1 MESIDFSTLVTIAI
15 GAIFINNFVLSRFL
29 VICPF
34 VGVSRWVESSVGMGM
49 AVMFVMTLAGIVT
62 YLVNK
67 VLVSAGVGFLQTV
80 SFILVIAA
88 LVQFVEMFLQKF
100 NPTLY
105 SALGIYLP
113 LITTNC
119 AVMGVALLNIKEG
132 FNIIEVIVFSF
143 SAAVGFSLALIIM
156 AGIRER
162 LDITDVPKAMEGAPI
177 AFIVA
182 GLLSL
187 AFMGFS
193 GMKFSI
199 LGTSMNFTAC

>member
-29 VICPF
+29 GICPF
-34 VGVSRWVESSVGMGM
+34 VGVSRSVESSVGMGM

-67 VLVSAGVGFLQTV
+67 VLVFAGVGFLQTV

-100 NPTLY
+100 NPALY

-143 SAAVGFSLALIIM
+143 SAAVGFSLALVIM

-162 LDITDVPKAMEGAPI
+162 LDVTDVPKAMEGAPI

-193 GMKFSI
+193 GMKF
-199 LGTSMNFTAC
+199 

>member
-1 MESIDFSTLVTIAI
+1 MGFIDFPALITIAI

-29 VICPF
+29 GICPF
-34 VGVSRWVESSVGMGM
+34 VGVSKSVESSVGMGM

-62 YLVNK
+62 YYVNMALVA
-67 VLVSAGVGFLQTV
+67 AGVEFLRTV
-80 SFILVIAA
+80 CFILVIAS

-100 NPTLY
+100 QPALY

-132 FNIIEVIVFSF
+132 YNIIEVIVFSF

-162 LDITDVPKAMEGAPI
+162 LDITDVPRAMKGAPI

-193 GMKFSI
+193 GMKF
-199 LGTSMNFTAC
+199 